1 MTFSQKIVWYY
12 LKYYFLWQVVILLI
26 DTIIYS
32 SLGEYKLIFL
42 LPSVF
47 FILSPKELFTTPKIY
62 DLNHLDTKLSFI
74 QLIIKIVRKLN
85 LSNNLIGVSII
96 VFTGISVLLQGAI
109 AFVLTSVSL
118 NIQSVILFILLHFF
132 LQVSSFFQLTL
143 GFSAFFQ
150 KFLTSQLPNFQE
162 KSPEEHAR
170 LLNSFAYHNI
180 KNATV
185 NMEWAVNALAATSE
199 EKENLKAHIKSVYE
213 TLDEFRDFGEANQ
226 KNEFE
231 ANELSEMLEKLLGN
245 SLKRKGIT
253 FGIEIKENKLI
264 SQSLYDTFHVINN
277 LIINASNAFDEKIM
291 IKKIN
296 ILITFESEY
305 TLFYVSDTGF
315 GITKE
320 NQERVFEPYYST
332 TEGSSGLGLPSVRA
346 KLAEMGGTIQLVD
359 SLGDNKT
366 TFLIKLRTKKR

>member
-12 LKYYFLWQVVILLI
+12 LKYYFLWQGAILLI

-32 SLGEYKLIFL
+32 SLGVYKLVFL
-42 LPSVF
+42 LLSVF
-47 FILSPKELFTTPKIY
+47 FILGPKEIITTTRIY
-62 DLNHLDTKLSFI
+62 NLNHLDAKLSFI
-74 QLIIKIVRKLN
+74 QFIIKIVKKLN
-85 LSNNLIGVSII
+85 LSNDLKGISII
-96 VFTGISVLLQGAI
+96 VFTGISFFLQMAI
-109 AFVLTSVSL
+109 IFILTYGSL
-118 NIQSVILFILLHFF
+118 NMQSVILFILLHFL
-132 LQVSSFFQLTL
+132 LQVCSFFQLTL
-143 GFSAFFQ
+143 GFSSFFL
-150 KFLTSQLPNFQE
+150 KFQSSELPYFQE

-185 NMEWAVNALAATSE
+185 NMEWAVNTLAVSSE

-213 TLDEFRDFGEANQ
+213 TLDEFRNFGEANQ

-291 IKKIN
+291 VKKIN

-315 GITKE
+315 GISKE

-346 KLAEMGGTIQLVD
+346 KLAEMGSTIQLVD
-359 SLGDNKT
+359 PLEDNKT